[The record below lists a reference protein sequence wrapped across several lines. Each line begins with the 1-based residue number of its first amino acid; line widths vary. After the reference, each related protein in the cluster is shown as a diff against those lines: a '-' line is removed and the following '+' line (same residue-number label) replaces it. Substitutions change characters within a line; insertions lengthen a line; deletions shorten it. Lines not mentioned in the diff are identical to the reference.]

1 LRTKSTVIA
10 LLLILSATS
19 LVAAAPPPPLVE
31 YSKGAFTT
39 AQAENRP
46 IVVFVH
52 ASWCVTCRR
61 QQPIVQEL
69 AADNAFKTKNL
80 VVFVVD
86 FGDKATL
93 KELNVSDRSTLVAF
107 HGKTERGRS
116 SFVTD
121 PTEIRGL
128 FTSAL

>member
-1 LRTKSTVIA
+1 LRTTLVLTA
-10 LLLILSATS
+10 LLLVLGSM

-31 YSKGAFTT
+31 YSKPAFAA

-52 ASWCVTCRR
+52 ASWCITCRR
-61 QQPIVQEL
+61 QQPIVQQL
-69 AADNAFKTKNL
+69 AADGAFKDKNL

-86 FGDKATL
+86 FGDKTTL
-93 KELNVSDRSTLVAF
+93 KELNVADRSTLVAF
-107 HGKTERGRS
+107 HGKTERARS

-121 PTEIRGL
+121 PAELRGL
-128 FTSAL
+128 FSSAL

>member
-1 LRTKSTVIA
+1 MRTKSLLTA
-10 LLLILSATS
+10 LGLFVAFMS
-19 LVAAAPPPPLVE
+19 LAAAAPPAPLVE
-31 YSKGAFTT
+31 YSKAAFTA

-52 ASWCVTCRR
+52 AAWCITCRR

-69 AADNAFKTKNL
+69 ASDAAFKSKAL

-86 FGDKATL
+86 FADKATL
-93 KELNVSDRSTLVAF
+93 KELNVADRSTLVAF
-107 HGKTERGRS
+107 HGKTERARS

-121 PTEIRGL
+121 PADLRGL
-128 FTSAL
+128 FSSAL

>member
-1 LRTKSTVIA
+1 MRTRLLLTA
-10 LLLILSATS
+10 LLLIVVSTS
-19 LVAAAPPPPLVE
+19 LASAAPPPPLVE
-31 YSKGAFTT
+31 YSKTAFAA

-52 ASWCVTCRR
+52 ASWCITCRR

-69 AADNAFKTKNL
+69 ASDGAFKSKNL

-93 KELNVSDRSTLVAF
+93 KELNVTDRSTLVAF
-107 HGKTERGRS
+107 HGRTERGRS

-121 PTEIRGL
+121 PAELRGL
-128 FTSAL
+128 FSSAL

>member
-1 LRTKSTVIA
+1 MRTKSTVIA

-69 AADNAFKTKNL
+69 AADNAFKSKNL

>member
-1 LRTKSTVIA
+1 LRTKAFLSA
-10 LLLILSATS
+10 LLLMVVSTS
-19 LVAAAPPPPLVE
+19 LAAAAPPPPLVE
-31 YSKGAFTT
+31 YSKAAFAA

-52 ASWCVTCRR
+52 ASWCITCRR

-69 AADNAFKTKNL
+69 ASDGAFKSKNL

-86 FGDKATL
+86 FSDKATL
-93 KELNVSDRSTLVAF
+93 KELNVNDRSTLVAF

-121 PTEIRGL
+121 PAELRGL
-128 FTSAL
+128 FSSAL

>member
-1 LRTKSTVIA
+1 MRTKSVLTA
-10 LLLILSATS
+10 LLLIVGSMS
-19 LVAAAPPPPLVE
+19 LAAAAPPPPLVE
-31 YSKGAFTT
+31 YSKPAFAA

-52 ASWCVTCRR
+52 ASWCITCRR

-69 AADNAFKTKNL
+69 ASDSAFKGKNL

-86 FGDKATL
+86 FADKTTL
-93 KELNVSDRSTLVAF
+93 KELNVADRSTLVAF
-107 HGKTERGRS
+107 HGKTERARS

-121 PTEIRGL
+121 SAEIRGL
-128 FTSAL
+128 FSSAL

>member
-1 LRTKSTVIA
+1 VRTKPLLTA
-10 LLLILSATS
+10 LVLVVVFMS
-19 LVAAAPPPPLVE
+19 LVAAAPPAPLVE
-31 YSKGAFTT
+31 YSKTAFTA

-52 ASWCVTCRR
+52 ASWCITCRR

-69 AADNAFKTKNL
+69 ASEPAFKGKSL

-86 FGDKATL
+86 FADKATL
-93 KELNVSDRSTLVAF
+93 KELNVADRSTLVAF
-107 HGKTERGRS
+107 HGKTERARS

-121 PTEIRGL
+121 PAELRGL
-128 FTSAL
+128 FSSAL

>member
-69 AADNAFKTKNL
+69 AADNAFKSKNL

>member
-1 LRTKSTVIA
+1 LVLTA
-10 LLLILSATS
+10 LLLILGSMS
-19 LVAAAPPPPLVE
+19 LAAAAPPPPLVE
-31 YSKGAFTT
+31 YSKPAFAA

-52 ASWCVTCRR
+52 ASWCITCRR

-69 AADNAFKTKNL
+69 ASDNAFKGKNL

-93 KELNVSDRSTLVAF
+93 KELNVADRSTLVAF
-107 HGKTERGRS
+107 HGTTERARS

-121 PTEIRGL
+121 PAEIRGL
-128 FTSAL
+128 FSSAL